1 MGLVV
6 EWLKE
11 EKNRKSHAK
20 SIQKSLFSDS
30 FWTVLKFLVLFPL
43 VRIPRELWTETNGK
57 KYSKPVWSDWMPGCL
72 ENSLFLAEDDAIYR
86 IKNVPKQ

>member
-1 MGLVV
+1 MWLVG

-11 EKNRKSHAK
+11 EKIRKSHAK
-20 SIQKSLFSDS
+20 SFQKSLFSDS
-30 FWTVLKFLVLFPL
+30 FWTVLKFLVLFLL
-43 VRIPRELWTETNGK
+43 VRIPRELWTQTNNK

-86 IKNVPKQ
+86 IKSVPKQ